1 MVPAGKDT
9 ASKVEWGRAMKLSLS
24 WHHPALYVAESYS
37 GCGVFTKKHLRSGIV
52 IARLGGHVMTL
63 EQERQLPP
71 PLCDYPHQI
80 DDDYVLGPC
89 CKTEVGLTDHF
100 NHSCA
105 PNIGFR
111 GQIFFVTMQ
120 PITSKSELTF
130 DYAMCISGEPYEIDC
145 TCGRRRCRSKITADD
160 WRNPVLQKRYSG
172 YFQPYLAAKITRLK
186 D

>member
-1 MVPAGKDT
+1 
-9 ASKVEWGRAMKLSLS
+9 MKPPLS
-24 WHHPALYVAESYS
+24 WHHRALYVAESSS
-37 GCGVFTKKHLRSGIV
+37 GQGVFTKEALAKDIV

-63 EQERQLPP
+63 EQEQQPPP

-80 DDDYVLGPC
+80 DDDFVLGPC
-89 CKTEVGLTDHF
+89 CESEVGLTDYF
-100 NHSCA
+100 NHSCM

-111 GQIFFVTMQ
+111 GQISLVTMKR
-120 PITSKSELTF
+120 IASNSELTF